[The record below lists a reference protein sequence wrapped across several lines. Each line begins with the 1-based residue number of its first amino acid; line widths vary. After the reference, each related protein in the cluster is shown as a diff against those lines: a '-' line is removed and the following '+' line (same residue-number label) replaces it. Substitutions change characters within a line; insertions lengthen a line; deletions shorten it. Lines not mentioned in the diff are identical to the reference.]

1 LRTGLLLRGRGAR
14 LPPPEH
20 HRRGWGSRRLGLVNG
35 DRGAG
40 AAGGPHPRTASEL
53 MLWWQDGWWRGGSD
67 SGRGP
72 AALDGEEAVGT
83 GGEGTGGAADLAAA
97 AVGGRLLLGLKT
109 LTAPSYIAAARAER
123 ARQAA
128 APVAGLGRRA
138 SLLDRHA
145 RRKGRQALTGCA
157 GLSRPR
163 APRASWAGRRQRP
176 ADRQA
181 GRGGSLLGRAM
192 PPACS
197 FLFLL
202 FISFTNFQQFI
213 FQSIDI
219 SLC

>member
-1 LRTGLLLRGRGAR
+1 
-14 LPPPEH
+14 
-20 HRRGWGSRRLGLVNG
+20 V
-35 DRGAG
+35 
-40 AAGGPHPRTASEL
+40 
-53 MLWWQDGWWRGGSD
+53 
-67 SGRGP
+67 
-72 AALDGEEAVGT
+72 ALDGEEAVGT
-83 GGEGTGGAADLAAA
+83 ADEGTGGAAGLAAA
-97 AVGGRLLLGLKT
+97 AAGGRLRLGLKT
-109 LTAPSYIAAARAER
+109 LTAPSYIAVAWAER
-123 ARQAA
+123 AMQAT
-128 APVAGLGRRA
+128 APVAGPGRRA
-138 SLLDRHA
+138 GLLDRHA